1 MWSITCGSKQHPFPG
16 PLLEDI
22 RQILHPGHRS
32 LRTQQGTQTGSTLRS
47 LPQAFPPGVWP
58 LKSELAGEDPVEAP
72 LDDPKGH
79 HNYPSAADFSKEIRA
94 TFEEEVPLGMTVG
107 PLSRQKAAE
116 LCECDPTELCPG
128 PLAGIDE
135 GDKVRTI
142 YDGSV
147 GGANAKVQQNTIVS
161 MPSIGFM
168 PPNIPRPEHVPGL
181 VQEPLALNGQ
191 GTRTTQPQ
199 PGTVPPKDSQWIL
212 LKADVTKAHRRIKVL
227 PQDWRFQVAQLE
239 DEWWVNK
246 VGAYGMASAQLYW
259 GSMAALLLRI
269 LYYLFPQIDWGFVF
283 VDDFCWLLR
292 LPTGPQF
299 TAALLGTLVALGTP
313 LSWKKTHLA
322 EINTWLGFV
331 IHPAI
336 PRVRMAAPK
345 HIKVMEL
352 LEELANGAPMS
363 AKAIEKA
370 MGRIQWATACCPLTK
385 SMLQPL
391 WAWKMAVRTMGHPPK
406 VVRMLASLLK
416 ELFTHPFE
424 QYSPFLPKSPWWG
437 CSDASASRTW

>member
-1 MWSITCGSKQHPFPG
+1 M
-16 PLLEDI
+16 
-22 RQILHPGHRS
+22 
-32 LRTQQGTQTGSTLRS
+32 
-47 LPQAFPPGVWP
+47 
-58 LKSELAGEDPVEAP
+58 
-72 LDDPKGH
+72 
-79 HNYPSAADFSKEIRA
+79 
-94 TFEEEVPLGMTVG
+94 GMTVG
-107 PLSRQKAAE
+107 PLSKQQAAD
-116 LCECDPTELCPG
+116 LCGCDPTALCPG

-147 GGANAKVQQNTIVS
+147 GGANAKIQQNTKV
-161 MPSIGFM
+161 
-168 PPNIPRPEHVPGL
+168 
-181 VQEPLALNGQ
+181 
-191 GTRTTQPQ
+191 RTTAPTVLDCVHAIHWLHAARHTEACTRPRLS
-199 PGTVPPKDSQWIL
+199 PGASGPEGAGGLDDPIPTWEWPTKDSQWIL

-227 PQDWRFQVAQLE
+227 PQDWRFQVAQLD

-246 VGAYGMASAQLYW
+246 VGTYGMASAQLYW
-259 GSMAALLLRI
+259 GRMAALLLRI

-292 LPTGPQF
+292 LPTGPQY

-336 PRVRMAAPK
+336 PRVQMAAPK

-352 LEELANGAPMS
+352 LEELANGSPMS

-385 SMLQPL
+385 SLLQPL
-391 WAWKMAVRTMGHPPK
+391 WAWKMAVKTMGHPPK
-406 VVRMLASLLK
+406 VVRMLAALLK
-416 ELFTHPFE
+416 ELFTHPFV
-424 QYSPFLPKSPWWG
+424 
-437 CSDASASRTW
+437 

>member
-1 MWSITCGSKQHPFPG
+1 MPDGQPFYWEDPDRVLLGGLDSHP
-16 PLLEDI
+16 PLPWRVATQE
-22 RQILHPGHRS
+22 
-32 LRTQQGTQTGSTLRS
+32 RTRWGRPSGST
-47 LPQAFPPGVWP
+47 
-58 LKSELAGEDPVEAP
+58 
-72 LDDPKGH
+72 LDDPKGR

-94 TFEEEVPLGMTVG
+94 TFEEEVALGMTVG
-107 PLSRQKAAE
+107 PLSRQEAAE

-147 GGANAKVQQNTIVS
+147 GGANAKIQQNTK
-161 MPSIGFM
+161 
-168 PPNIPRPEHVPGL
+168 E
-181 VQEPLALNGQ
+181 
-191 GTRTTQPQ
+191 RTTAPTVLDCVHAIHWLHAARHTKADRPS
-199 PGTVPPKDSQWIL
+199 PGAFGPERAGDSDDPAPVWEWPSEDSQWIL

-246 VGAYGMASAQLYW
+246 VGTYGMASAQLYW
-259 GSMAALLLRI
+259 GRMAALLLRL

-299 TAALLGTLVALGTP
+299 TATLLGTLVALGTP

-322 EINTWLGFV
+322 EINTWLGFL

-336 PRVRMAAPK
+336 P
-345 HIKVMEL
+345 
-352 LEELANGAPMS
+352 
-363 AKAIEKA
+363 
-370 MGRIQWATACCPLTK
+370 
-385 SMLQPL
+385 
-391 WAWKMAVRTMGHPPK
+391 
-406 VVRMLASLLK
+406 
-416 ELFTHPFE
+416 
-424 QYSPFLPKSPWWG
+424 
-437 CSDASASRTW
+437 